1 MDWLQSQDVI
11 ESPTLEEVQ
20 LAMLRLVKEEQVIVA
35 RFDSEETEIS

>member
-20 LAMLRLVKEEQVIVA
+20 LAMLHLVKEEQVIVA